1 MSSPAHK
8 IYKNSDMSK
17 LSSPYP
23 PSATASHLLH
33 VNYFICLHILHTY
46 IFFFIFL
53 SLDTH
58 SYMYIY
64 THARSVIFT
73 KKTDHKT
80 YFSSSSF
87 SLNEYFMEITSCL
100 LRQLSFISIQRLHN
114 IPLYD
119 QYLMYS
125 IISIFMSI
133 HSISSFL
140 PSQTMLS

>member
-23 PSATASHLLH
+23 PSAIASHLLH

-46 IFFFIFL
+46 IFFFICL

-87 SLNEYFMEITSCL
+87 SLSTNTSWKSLHVYCASSH
-100 LRQLSFISIQRLHN
+100 SFPFSG
-114 IPLYD
+114 Y
-119 QYLMYS
+119 
-125 IISIFMSI
+125 II
-133 HSISSFL
+133 FL
-140 PSQTMLS
+140 CMTST